1 MKKYLYFFL
10 IILIILSGCGS
21 NNKNTSSLLL
31 KEQLNKNLW
40 NAEPLVL
47 LYNTKEET
55 CYAYKSKLKQYI
67 DNGWSTKPPITLY
80 GKNNETL
87 KCLEEEKESYLNTG
101 NWFTTKR
108 AIFTYDVYQKT
119 NLTVENLSVMLQ
131 GTPLYYHAQDFYDM
145 EQIYG
150 VNSLFAISVSYVESC
165 SGVYNANDNNFFGF
179 RGNGGWMSFTSP
191 REGILYFG
199 QLMNTE
205 LYYGKTM
212 EQIGVIYCDAGWTPV
227 VQRYMQKNWNKVFAV
242 VR

>member
-10 IILIILSGCGS
+10 IVLIILSGCTS

-31 KEQLNKNLW
+31 KEQLDKNLW

-47 LYNTKEET
+47 LYNTKEKT
-55 CYAYKSKLKQYI
+55 CYVYKSKIKHYV
-67 DNGWSTKPPITLY
+67 DNGWSTKPPVTLY

-119 NLTVENLSVMLQ
+119 NLTVKNLSIMLQ

-165 SGVYNANDNNFFGF
+165 GGIYNANNNNFFGF
-179 RGNGGWMSFTSP
+179 F
-191 REGILYFG
+191 
-199 QLMNTE
+199 
-205 LYYGKTM
+205 
-212 EQIGVIYCDAGWTPV
+212 
-227 VQRYMQKNWNKVFAV
+227 
-242 VR
+242 